1 MNLFLNFDQIETN
14 FSIPTKIVDKYI
26 NTVDYK
32 YINILI
38 YLLRNI
44 SNNISIQNVE
54 NFFKYQ
60 DIDYLIVIKFW
71 IKENILPKTIL
82 NGFEKSFSDENIIT
96 IKNFDNLKFEVG
108 ESITS
113 NPIEKNFNLNN
124 IKQEDPSIDIKE
136 IYNHIEQI
144 ISRPITYI
152 EKTTI
157 TSILNSTN
165 IKPDVLLMVFE
176 YCIKIDKMS
185 IRYVKS
191 ICNDWNKKNIHTHE
205 LAEEHLKNI
214 QQSKSNYYNIS
225 KIFGINNRTLSE
237 WEKNYIDK
245 WFTDFNFSQDIIK
258 EAYNK
263 TIDNI
268 GKISFPYINKILSD
282 WNLNNITSLDQV
294 SDIKPKIKSTK
305 KTNIKKYNKNNI
317 SSFSEGVFDKL
328 SETVSKL

>member
-1 MNLFLNFDQIETN
+1 MNLFLNFNQIETN

-26 NTVDYK
+26 NTIDYK

-44 SNNISIQNVE
+44 SNNISIE
-54 NFFKYQ
+54 NIEHFFKYK
-60 DIDYLIVIKFW
+60 DIDYIIIIKFW
-71 IKENILPKTIL
+71 IKENILPETIL
-82 NGFEKSFSDENIIT
+82 NGFETNSLDKNIIN
-96 IKNFDNLKFEVG
+96 IKHFDNLEFEIG
-108 ESITS
+108 ESIKS
-113 NPIEKNFNLNN
+113 IDIEKNLELNN
-124 IKQEDPSIDIKE
+124 IQKETLSIDIKE

-157 TSILNSTN
+157 TSILNSTH

-176 YCIKIDKMS
+176 YCIKINKMS

-191 ICNDWNKKNIHTHE
+191 ICNDWDKKNIHTHE
-205 LAEEHLKNI
+205 LAEKYLKNI
-214 QQSKSNYYNIS
+214 EESKSNHFNIS
-225 KIFGINNRTLSE
+225 KLFGINNRALSE

-245 WFTDFNFSQDIIK
+245 WFTEFNFSQDIIK

-268 GKISFPYINKILSD
+268 GKISFPYINKILTD
-282 WNLNNITSLDQV
+282 WNLNNITSLSQIL
-294 SDIKPKIKSTK
+294 DIKPKIKSNK
-305 KTNIKKYNKNNI
+305 KTNVKKYNKNNI
-317 SSFSEGVFDKL
+317 SSFSEDVFDKL
-328 SETVSKL
+328 SETISKL